1 MCKFGTFCRCLHGV
15 VHLQVHEK
23 SLKAIEIKLEEQSK
37 TLVELKG
44 KLLELKLNDSIKTEK
59 LKIISS
65 LCKTNRCEVLEADT
79 FILMHSVDDLEK
91 ANKIHENIP
100 EIHEILMEISKRK
113 SEEERDS

>member
-1 MCKFGTFCRCLHGV
+1 MTV
-15 VHLQVHEK
+15 
-23 SLKAIEIKLEEQSK
+23 
-37 TLVELKG
+37 
-44 KLLELKLNDSIKTEK
+44 LKLKK

-100 EIHEILMEISKRK
+100 EIHEFLMEISRRK